1 MNELAAKQL
10 QEALKDRP
18 GFDDEKKETIYT
30 LASILEKM
38 GKKEEAIQQYLTIY
52 ENDIAYKDV
61 EAKVNAHYAGGG

>member
-1 MNELAAKQL
+1 
-10 QEALKDRP
+10 
-18 GFDDEKKETIYT
+18 
-30 LASILEKM
+30 M